1 EDRRDRHPSR
11 RLRPADRHPN
21 LRDIHEELRREVD
34 RLTSL
39 STSLQSALIANI
51 AASRGLGISTRDRQ
65 LADLE
70 KRRAARAAREAAE
83 TP

>member
-1 EDRRDRHPSR
+1 M
-11 RLRPADRHPN
+11 
-21 LRDIHEELRREVD
+21 D